1 MLWRLNSRATGRFS
15 QLLANSNPGISGHLT
30 APRHKGCHG
39 LSVDPFSYWRR
50 ATDRIDANRR
60 VFSGKAAA
68 KDSLGRSPRN
78 LAPKATRTEG
88 ACSML
93 ELVPNIPFV
102 VGHPVTLEK

>member
-1 MLWRLNSRATGRFS
+1 LKRSFAADGVGANA
-15 QLLANSNPGISGHLT
+15 LAAKAKSP
-30 APRHKGCHG
+30 
-39 LSVDPFSYWRR
+39 
-50 ATDRIDANRR
+50 DRIDASRR

-88 ACSML
+88 AGSML